1 MFDKKMSPILKWAG
15 GKSQILE
22 YIADSMPADFN
33 NYYEPFIGGASVLL
47 GISPA
52 QAYVNDIN
60 EQLVNLYMQLK
71 LAADSVITK
80 VNELDT
86 VPCTKNYTI
95 QFANSITQRFYIV
108 TAMLILLHL

>member
-1 MFDKKMSPILKWAG
+1 MSPILKWAG

-60 EQLVNLYMQLK
+60 EQLVNLYTQLK
-71 LAADSVITK
+71 LAADSVIKK

-86 VPCTKNYTI
+86 VPCTKELYY
-95 QFANSITQRFYIV
+95 SIRDIV